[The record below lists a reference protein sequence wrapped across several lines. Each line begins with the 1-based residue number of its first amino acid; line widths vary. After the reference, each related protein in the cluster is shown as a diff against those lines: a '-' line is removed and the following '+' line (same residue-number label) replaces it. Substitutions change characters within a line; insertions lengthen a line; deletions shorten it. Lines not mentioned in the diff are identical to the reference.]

1 MTFDLDFDLVDFER
15 IYFTYIYIY
24 ICIFTLYVPYCINSS
39 FLELLYFSIRISR
52 FLCDCYLDHVTDFNH
67 VTDFDHVTLLLL
79 FRSNPDAILFL
90 FHLKKAFVPKYCD
103 FYIIITPFLQKTF
116 VIIYILLCCMGYT
129 TI

>member
-1 MTFDLDFDLVDFER
+1 MTFDLDFDLVDFES
-15 IYFTYIYIY
+15 IYLYTYIHIY
-24 ICIFTLYVPYCINSS
+24 ICIFTLIVPYCINSS

-52 FLCDCYLDHVTDFNH
+52 FLCDCYLDHVTDF
-67 VTDFDHVTLLLL
+67 DHVTLLLL
-79 FRSNPDAILFL
+79 LTVATPPFCVL

-116 VIIYILLCCMGYT
+116 VIIYILLWCKGYT